1 LDKNRD
7 DSGHGGET
15 TVIRALSR
23 ADWLNR
29 DRVLAWSGVLLT
41 LEAILLVVTLLWSYG
56 FFPSIG
62 APSPTDFVSFYAAG
76 KLTLAGTPA
85 LSYVRSAH
93 AAAETAAIGLG
104 HPYVYF
110 YYPPTFLLWCA
121 PLALLPLRAAFL
133 VFEASSLG
141 AWLLVA
147 NRILREPG
155 WTWIVPV
162 LAYPAVIW
170 TLFLGQNAFVTA
182 ALLGATTLLLDKRP
196 IVAGITLGLICYKP
210 QLALIAPIAL
220 AAGGFWK
227 TFGAAA
233 LTVALCVF
241 LSAILFGTGIW
252 PEFITALKGSGAV
265 YNSDVTLGTYITSYG
280 AVRILGGSPALG
292 WLIQLVVSSI
302 AAGAVAWIWRRNSD
316 SAVRSAALASGMLLS
331 APVAL
336 MYDMTLL
343 MVAMAWL
350 VRVGRDTG
358 FLAWEKLTLAFCF
371 LVPSMS
377 LWMAQAFH
385 VPIGPLA
392 PGAILI
398 LCLVRA
404 VRGNL
409 ATEKRR
415 LTLPA

>member
-1 LDKNRD
+1 
-7 DSGHGGET
+7 
-15 TVIRALSR
+15 VIRGLSR

-29 DRVLAWSGVLLT
+29 DRVIAWTGVLLT

-56 FFPSIG
+56 FFPSLG
-62 APSPTDFVSFYAAG
+62 ASNPTDFVSFYAAG

-110 YYPPTFLLWCA
+110 FYPPTFLLWCA
-121 PLALLPLRAAFL
+121 PLALLPLRAACL

-220 AAGGFWK
+220 AAGGYWK
-227 TFGAAA
+227 TFGAAT
-233 LTVALCVF
+233 LTVTLCVI
-241 LSAILFGTGIW
+241 LSAMLFGTGIW
-252 PEFITALKGSGAV
+252 PEFFAALKGSGSV
-265 YNSDVTLGTYITSYG
+265 YNGDVTLGTYITSYG
-280 AVRILGGSPALG
+280 AVRVLGGNPALG
-292 WLIQLVVSSI
+292 WLVQTAVSFI
-302 AAGAVAWIWRRNSD
+302 AAGAVAWIWHRKPRT
-316 SAVRSAALASGMLLS
+316 AVQSAALASGMLLS

-336 MYDMTLL
+336 MYDMTVL

-350 VRVGRDTG
+350 VRDGRKTG

-371 LVPSMS
+371 LVPSVS
-377 LWMAQAFH
+377 LVMAQAIR

-392 PGAILI
+392 PAAILI
-398 LCLVRA
+398 LCLVRT
-404 VRGNL
+404 VRGNFS
-409 ATEKRR
+409 TISEEMRR
-415 LTLPA
+415 LTVPA